1 MIQPTDIMAPKTAP
15 WRGPERAQRGVFRRL
30 VLTRLESLREGR
42 LIIDEGN
49 DTATFGSASL
59 DTSLTV
65 TVRVHDPRFYR
76 HLLLGGSLGAAEAYL
91 RRYWDAD
98 DLTALVRL
106 FVRNRAVLDGV
117 EGGLASF
124 SVPWVQLVHW
134 LHRNTLG
141 GSRKNIA
148 AHYDLGNDFFE
159 LFLDESLMYSCAIFD
174 SPEASLEAASR
185 VKIDRICRK
194 LQLASHDHLLEIG
207 TGWGGF
213 ALHAASQYGCRVTT
227 TTLSQQQYALARQ
240 RVQAAGLGDRI
251 TVLRQDYRELRG
263 RFDKLVSI
271 EMIEAVGHQYLDDY
285 FAACSRLLKP
295 DGMLL
300 LQAITIADQHYER
313 AKGSVDFIKHYVFP
327 GSCIPS
333 VSAIMAAVARA
344 SDLRLFHLEDIGAH
358 YVTTLQGWRERFQ
371 RNRPRI
377 QALGYSERLLRT
389 WDFYF
394 GYCEGGF
401 AERFLG
407 DVQMLLVKP
416 LCRRQ
421 SLVLPFAA
429 APSARA

>member
-1 MIQPTDIMAPKTAP
+1 MTQPRDIMAPKTVP
-15 WRGPERAQRGVFRRL
+15 WRGRERAQRGLFRRL
-30 VLTRLESLREGR
+30 VLARLQTLREGR
-42 LIIDEGN
+42 LVIDEGN
-49 DTATFGSASL
+49 QTVTLGAASPDASL
-59 DTSLTV
+59 TA
-65 TVRVHDPRFYR
+65 TVRVHDLRFYR

-91 RRYWDAD
+91 RHYWDAD

-124 SVPWVQLVHW
+124 SVPWAQLVHW

-141 GSRKNIA
+141 GSRKNIS

-174 SPEASLEAASR
+174 SPETSLEVASR
-185 VKIDRICRK
+185 AKIDRICRK
-194 LQLASHDHLLEIG
+194 LQLASDDHLLEIG

-213 ALHAASQYGCRVTT
+213 ALHAASQYGCRITT
-227 TTLSQQQYALARQ
+227 TTLSQQQYTLARQ
-240 RVQAAGLGDRI
+240 RVQAAGLGERI
-251 TVLRQDYRELRG
+251 TVLRQDYRELSG

-285 FAACSRLLKP
+285 FAVCSRLLKP
-295 DGMLL
+295 DGMML
-300 LQAITIADQHYER
+300 LQAITIADQYYER

-333 VSAIMAAVARA
+333 VSAIMAALARA
-344 SDLRLFHLEDIGAH
+344 SDLSLFHLEDIGAH
-358 YVTTLQGWRERFQ
+358 YVTTLQGWRERFH

-416 LCRRQ
+416 LCRREP
-421 SLVLPFAA
+421 LVLPLAVDE
-429 APSARA
+429 SARA